1 MVSSISETD
10 ASFIDKLSSLSG
22 QNIRVCFQCSQCTA
36 SCPISYVDPFN
47 IRRLIR
53 ALQLG
58 LKEKILRSDD
68 IWKCTMCYECYDR
81 CPNDVNIPKVIAAL
95 RKLAIEKGIG
105 PKAVLDT
112 EKNILEL
119 SNVWGLDEET
129 RELAIE
135 ELKDNLA
142 IKRITFSTKPKAKVV
157 YFPGC
162 LSLYLNR
169 AQGIASA
176 IVAILDKAKENWTFL
191 EELKCCG
198 HPLILTGAASEDD
211 LKKIAEWNVSKIE
224 ESGAKRLVTGCPG
237 CLQAFKNEYPK
248 ILGRELNFEVI
259 HFVQLLS
266 EYLFSRR
273 RRIPFPKKLIERV
286 TYHDPCEL
294 GRVIDVFNEPRE
306 ILQKTKVVSRFV
318 ESEPDNLRN
327 SRCCG
332 AGGFLKSTH
341 ERLSNDLADERL
353 KTLIKTRSGLCVT
366 ACPSCKLQLMDT
378 ALRCDNQIK
387 IMDIAELVAKQLK
400 LL

>member
-1 MVSSISETD
+1 MSTISEID
-10 ASFIDKLSSLSG
+10 ASFIDKLSLLSG
-22 QNIRVCFQCSQCTA
+22 QNIRMCFQCSQCTA
-36 SCPISYVDPFN
+36 SCPVSYVDPFN

-53 ALQLG
+53 ALQFG
-58 LKEKILRSDD
+58 FKEKILRSDD

-81 CPNDVNIPKVIAAL
+81 CPNDVNIPKIIVAL
-95 RKLAIEKGIG
+95 RKLAIDKGLG
-105 PKAVLDT
+105 PKAVLDAK
-112 EKNILEL
+112 KNIIGS

-142 IKRITFSTKPKAKVV
+142 AKRITFSTKSKAKVV

-169 AQGIASA
+169 AQGISSA
-176 IVAILDKAKENWTFL
+176 IMAILDKAKENWTFL

-198 HPLILTGAASEDD
+198 HPLILTGAASEED
-211 LKKIAEWNVSKIE
+211 LKKLAEWNVTKIE

-237 CLQAFKNEYPK
+237 CLQAFKDEYPK
-248 ILGRELNFEVI
+248 ILGRELNFEVV

-266 EYLFSRR
+266 EYLLSRR

-294 GRVIDVFNEPRE
+294 GRVGGIFDEPRE
-306 ILQKTKVVSRFV
+306 ILQKTKVVSRYV
-318 ESEPDNLRN
+318 ESEPENLRN

-332 AGGFLKSTH
+332 AGGFIKSTH
-341 ERLSNDLADERL
+341 EGLSNDLADERL
-353 KTLIKTRSGLCVT
+353 ETLSRTKAGLCVT

-378 ALRCDNQIK
+378 ALRSGSEIQ
-387 IMDIAELVAKQLK
+387 IMDIAELIAKQLK

>member
-1 MVSSISETD
+1 MVSTIRETD

-22 QNIRVCFQCSQCTA
+22 QNIRMCYQCSQCTA

-53 ALQLG
+53 ALQFG

-95 RKLAIEKGIG
+95 RKMAIEEGLG

-112 EKNILEL
+112 EKNILES

-129 RELAIE
+129 IEMAIE
-135 ELKDNLA
+135 ELKNKLA
-142 IKRITFSTKPKAKVV
+142 AKRITFSTKPKAKVV

-169 AQGIASA
+169 AQGIAYS
-176 IVAILDKAKENWTFL
+176 IIAILDKAKENWTYL

-198 HPLILTGAASEDD
+198 HPLVLTGAASKED
-211 LKKIAEWNVSKIE
+211 LKKIAEWNVTRIE

-237 CLQAFKNEYPK
+237 CLQAFKDEYPK
-248 ILGRELNFEVI
+248 ILGRELNFKVV

-266 EYLFSRR
+266 EYLFSKR
-273 RRIPFPKKLIERV
+273 RRIPFPRKLIERV

-294 GRVIDVFNEPRE
+294 GRVSGVFDEPRE
-306 ILQKTKVVSRFV
+306 ILQKTKVVSRYV
-318 ESEPDNLRN
+318 ESEPENLRN

-332 AGGFLKSTH
+332 AGGFIKSTH
-341 ERLSNDLADERL
+341 EGLSNDLADERL

-378 ALRCDNQIK
+378 VLRCDNEIK
-387 IMDIAELVAKQLK
+387 IMDIAELVAQQLR